1 MSKAIFVMDMPENGC
16 MDCKVYKE
24 TLIKSFCGITG
35 KGVYGN
41 HERGGF
47 PEDCPLD
54 PIIEKRCRQN
64 DTSHYDGFYAAYW
77 YASGWNDCIDEI
89 CKNEK

>member
-1 MSKAIFVMDMPENGC
+1 MSKAVFVMDMPKNGC

-35 KGVYGN
+35 KDVYGN

-54 PIIEKRCRQN
+54 PIIGEKM
-64 DTSHYDGFYAAYW
+64 
-77 YASGWNDCIDEI
+77 
-89 CKNEK
+89 